1 MDMLKYI
8 LLTVVTCLSLWG
20 CYDDKGNYDYHD
32 LDEIVIDSTG
42 AGILAN
48 YSVNR
53 LDVLDIPIKVYF
65 KGKLVNGSE
74 YLYPELECNWVVYQ
88 QGTDVP
94 IAGRDTI
101 AEGIELSLPLNLDAR
116 QWELVFT
123 VLNKETGV
131 RAFMKFGLKV
141 NAGLSEGWMV
151 LYERDGK
158 TDVGILANKRI
169 APNVVNEQVWV
180 DVFETFTGA
189 SLEGEPVRLLYSKV
203 TKPEVVMAVTKKDMV
218 AVDPLSFTKLYSFDA
233 LFWTAPEVK
242 APRYYTAFYNKREMV
257 INDGKVHT
265 ANYTTSGSDR
275 SSIHFGAPC
284 YGGYGRLANWSPTTS
299 SYSAVLYDEVQ
310 QCFKCVKAN
319 SSEVSDFPA
328 QDAAVAF
335 DCKNVGLELV
345 ASDYGRAIM
354 SSGFV
359 MGHYE
364 DIVMRDA
371 TGHYYLL
378 IADFSSQTMV
388 GVGKYDMGRCE
399 GLSDG
404 IVSVAAGYK
413 GEIFYYATGNGLYLY
428 DYKGTNTTGDGP
440 VWNVP
445 TGEQITCIRLQKYC
459 YGTTMMA
466 PIPVNDCEVLY
477 VATYNEK
484 EGNGTVYQ
492 FMVDPSSGA
501 VDKGSLLSFSGFGK
515 IKDMGWKIE

>member
-1 MDMLKYI
+1 M
-8 LLTVVTCLSLWG
+8 
-20 CYDDKGNYDYHD
+20 
-32 LDEIVIDSTG
+32 
-42 AGILAN
+42 
-48 YSVNR
+48 
-53 LDVLDIPIKVYF
+53 
-65 KGKLVNGSE
+65 NGSE
-74 YLYPELECNWVVYQ
+74 DLYPELECNWVVYQ

-242 APRYYTAFYNKREMV
+242 APGYYTAFYNKREMV

-284 YGGYGRLANWSPTTS
+284 YGRYGAIGELE
-299 SYSAVLYDEVQ
+299 SY
-310 QCFKCVKAN
+310 
-319 SSEVSDFPA
+319 
-328 QDAAVAF
+328 
-335 DCKNVGLELV
+335 NVIL
-345 ASDYGRAIM
+345 
-354 SSGFV
+354 
-359 MGHYE
+359 
-364 DIVMRDA
+364 
-371 TGHYYLL
+371 
-378 IADFSSQTMV
+378 
-388 GVGKYDMGRCE
+388 
-399 GLSDG
+399 
-404 IVSVAAGYK
+404 
-413 GEIFYYATGNGLYLY
+413 
-428 DYKGTNTTGDGP
+428 
-440 VWNVP
+440 
-445 TGEQITCIRLQKYC
+445 
-459 YGTTMMA
+459 
-466 PIPVNDCEVLY
+466 
-477 VATYNEK
+477 
-484 EGNGTVYQ
+484 
-492 FMVDPSSGA
+492 
-501 VDKGSLLSFSGFGK
+501 
-515 IKDMGWKIE
+515 

>member
-74 YLYPELECNWVVYQ
+74 DLYPELECNWVVYQ

-203 TKPEVVMAVTKKDMV
+203 TKPEVVMAVTKK
-218 AVDPLSFTKLYSFDA
+218 
-233 LFWTAPEVK
+233 
-242 APRYYTAFYNKREMV
+242 
-257 INDGKVHT
+257 
-265 ANYTTSGSDR
+265 
-275 SSIHFGAPC
+275 
-284 YGGYGRLANWSPTTS
+284 
-299 SYSAVLYDEVQ
+299 
-310 QCFKCVKAN
+310 
-319 SSEVSDFPA
+319 
-328 QDAAVAF
+328 
-335 DCKNVGLELV
+335 
-345 ASDYGRAIM
+345 
-354 SSGFV
+354 
-359 MGHYE
+359 
-364 DIVMRDA
+364 
-371 TGHYYLL
+371 
-378 IADFSSQTMV
+378 
-388 GVGKYDMGRCE
+388 
-399 GLSDG
+399 
-404 IVSVAAGYK
+404 
-413 GEIFYYATGNGLYLY
+413 
-428 DYKGTNTTGDGP
+428 NT
-440 VWNVP
+440 
-445 TGEQITCIRLQKYC
+445 I
-459 YGTTMMA
+459 
-466 PIPVNDCEVLY
+466 
-477 VATYNEK
+477 
-484 EGNGTVYQ
+484 
-492 FMVDPSSGA
+492 
-501 VDKGSLLSFSGFGK
+501 
-515 IKDMGWKIE
+515 